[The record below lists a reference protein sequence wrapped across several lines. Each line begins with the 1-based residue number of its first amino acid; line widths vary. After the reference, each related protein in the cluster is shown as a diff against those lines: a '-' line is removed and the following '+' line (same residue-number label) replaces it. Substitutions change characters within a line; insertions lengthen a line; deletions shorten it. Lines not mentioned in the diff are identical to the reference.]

1 MLPVRL
7 VIVTSFP
14 SGEITGPVYKFRVT
28 RWWELGRGGVDE
40 VSFRVYIYISA
51 PYGCVTLI
59 VKF

>member
-28 RWWELGRGGVDE
+28 RWWEFGRGGVDE
-40 VSFRVYIYISA
+40 VSFRVYIYILA
-51 PYGCVTLI
+51 PRTAV
-59 VKF
+59 